1 MLQAVCV
8 IVCPGVLSALFCRA
22 VFRRSLRRMYDTFGK
37 RLAGRR
43 TLSMSLAY
51 SSTVAMRQRIIG
63 VLFFKCSICGQ
74 ASKYCRR
81 GGVERGDE
89 VFAEVLGILRQLQVS
104 R

>member
-8 IVCPGVLSALFCRA
+8 IVCHGVFSALSFCA
-22 VFRRSLRRMYDTFGK
+22 VFRRSLRRMYDTFGE

-51 SSTVAMRQRIIG
+51 SSTVAMRQRIIE
-63 VLFFKCSICGQ
+63 VIFFECSMCGQ
-74 ASKYCRR
+74 ASKDCRR
-81 GGVERGDE
+81 GGVDRGDE
-89 VFAEVLGILRQLQVS
+89 VFADVLGNLRQLQVS